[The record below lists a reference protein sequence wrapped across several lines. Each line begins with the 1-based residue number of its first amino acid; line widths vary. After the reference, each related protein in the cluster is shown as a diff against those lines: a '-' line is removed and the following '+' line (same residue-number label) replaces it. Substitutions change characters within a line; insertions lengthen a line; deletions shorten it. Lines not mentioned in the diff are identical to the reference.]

1 MTAYVALFHA
11 LNVGGR
17 KAPMADLRQM
27 LESLGYSGVKTYIQ
41 SGNAVLASDDDAATV
56 TAAIEAGFEKTFGYV
71 SRVML
76 RDLNEMESAIAQ
88 SPYAG
93 RTDDHKQLHVG
104 FCAEP
109 PAAEA
114 VAAVNAIESGGDEI
128 TAIGTT
134 LYMFAPDGLGRS
146 KMAEKMTQ
154 KRYGLPL
161 MTMRNW
167 RTTLILREM
176 LQEI

>member
-1 MTAYVALFHA
+1 MTAYIALFHA

-17 KAPMADLRQM
+17 KAPMAELRQM
-27 LESLGYSGVKTYIQ
+27 LDRLGYTGVKTYIQ
-41 SGNAVLASDDDAATV
+41 SGNAVFASDDDAANV
-56 TAAIEAGFEKTFGYV
+56 TAAIEAGFEKSFGYV
-71 SRVML
+71 SKVML
-76 RDLNEMESAIAQ
+76 RDRGEIETAIAQ

-109 PAAEA
+109 PAKEA
-114 VAAVNAIESGGDEI
+114 IAAVNEIESGGDEI

-134 LYMFAPDGLGRS
+134 LYMFAPEGLGRS
-146 KMAEKMTQ
+146 KMADKMNQ
-154 KRYGLPL
+154 KRFGLPL

-167 RTTLILREM
+167 RTTLILRDM